1 MPFLWDVMLHHEVSG
16 SQCFEGMV
24 AFIFTVSSTTYPAT
38 ECNLLEN
45 QNPQL
50 HLCKNLWSYT
60 DTRILT
66 ELGELLEWTGVTI
79 SILLLFRDTRSRT
92 TKTVMMTSKSSLAS
106 WEHFLMQPIKMMVTV
121 IIMLIQYN
129 LFKEICR

>member
-1 MPFLWDVMLHHEVSG
+1 MLHHHVSG

-38 ECNLLEN
+38 EHNLLEN
-45 QNPQL
+45 HIRQL

-79 SILLLFRDTRSRT
+79 SILLLFRDTRFRT
-92 TKTVMMTSKSSLAS
+92 TKTLMITSKLSLDS
-106 WEHFLMQPIKMMVTV
+106 WEHFLTQPIKMIVTV
-121 IIMLIQYN
+121 IIMWIQYN